1 MGGITSPSA
10 VVISLLLTHMAVL
23 AGMHN
28 PCITSSVIVDC
39 PLHHQLLLIA
49 HYIISYSGL
58 PIASSV
64 IVDYHISAHYI
75 INYLENLNM
84 GCFHLKNPAY
94 YTVCYFH

>member
-28 PCITSSVIVDC
+28 PCIT
-39 PLHHQLLLIA
+39 
-49 HYIISYSGL
+49 
-58 PIASSV
+58 SSV